1 MEERTFWQSYKQ
13 GLGVGLGLLTIY
25 LLALILIGAFLVRPA
40 LENLNAPGQSAPKGG
55 AACSTSW
62 V

>member
-13 GLGVGLGLLTIY
+13 GLGVGLGLLAIY
-25 LLALILIGAFLVRPA
+25 LIALILIGAFVVRSA
-40 LENLNAPGQSAPKGG
+40 LENLGAPSQSPPKGG
-55 AACSTSW
+55 GACSTSW

>member
-25 LLALILIGAFLVRPA
+25 LIALILIGAFVVRSA
-40 LENLNAPGQSAPKGG
+40 LENLGAPSQSLPKGG
-55 AACSTSW
+55 GACSTSW

>member
-1 MEERTFWQSYKQ
+1 MEAKTFWQSYKQ

-25 LLALILIGAFLVRPA
+25 LLALILIGALVVRPA
-40 LENLNAPGQSAPKGG
+40 LENLGTPSQSPPKGG
-55 AACSTSW
+55 GACSTSW

>member
-1 MEERTFWQSYKQ
+1 MEGQTFWQSYKQ

-25 LLALILIGAFLVRPA
+25 LLALILIGAFVVRPA
-40 LENLNAPGQSAPKGG
+40 LENLGAPSQSPPKGG
-55 AACSTSW
+55 GACSTSW

>member
-25 LLALILIGAFLVRPA
+25 LVALILIGAFVVRPA
-40 LENLNAPGQSAPKGG
+40 LENLGAPSQSPPKGG
-55 AACSTSW
+55 GACSTSW

>member
-1 MEERTFWQSYKQ
+1 MEEKTFWQSYKQ

-25 LLALILIGAFLVRPA
+25 LAALILIGAFVVRPA
-40 LENLNAPGQSAPKGG
+40 LENLGNPGQSAPKGG
-55 AACSTSW
+55 GACSTSW